1 VPNAPDEGRWWT
13 IANGVRVDPR
23 DRERL
28 AQLIYEAIAD
38 ERERCANIVGTRAS
52 AIARAVDK
60 FPPSS
65 SGIVEAAKIRLEALT
80 DAARAIRKTAKG

>member
-1 VPNAPDEGRWWT
+1 M
-13 IANGVRVDPR
+13 
-23 DRERL
+23 
-28 AQLIYEAIAD
+28 